1 MAKVTATDGNG
12 NDVPVIQAQFNNLGQ
27 VESFLTQLPN
37 GHQKW
42 VFASEY
48 NVSVDEASEQP
59 DILPGVMTKTSTLK
73 PSEIVTKSDELVP
86 PADPVEPAVPSE
98 PAKPKLGVHENTEPV
113 IDDEVVDG
121 DGPLDPGII
130 SEGDL
135 DGPVPTAPILDIPE
149 DELTPPPAE
158 PTTPAPVEPVTPAP
172 TPPVKP
178 AASNSKPVKPTAPK
192 PTKPA
197 AK

>member
-1 MAKVTATDGNG
+1 MAKVTATDANG
-12 NDVPVIQAQFNNLGQ
+12 NDVPVLQVQFNNLGQ

-48 NVSVDEASEQP
+48 KIDIDEASEQP
-59 DILPGVMTKTSTLK
+59 DLTPGVMTKKTVLAPNETVRKAGLVDNTE
-73 PSEIVTKSDELVP
+73 PEPDEPVEPVHP
-86 PADPVEPAVPSE
+86 PAD
-98 PAKPKLGVHENTEPV
+98 L
-113 IDDEVVDG
+113 DD
-121 DGPLDPGII
+121 GII

-135 DGPVPTAPILDIPE
+135 NGPKPTEPILGPEAGPELPPADEPEQPPVEPTEPTVPTEPVEPPTAPTVPE
-149 DELTPPPAE
+149 
-158 PTTPAPVEPVTPAP
+158 P
-172 TPPVKP
+172 TPPVAPKP
-178 AASNSKPVKPTAPK
+178 AKPVAPK

>member
-1 MAKVTATDGNG
+1 MAKVTATDAGG
-12 NDVPVIQAQFNNLGQ
+12 NDVPVLQVQFNNLGQ

-48 NVSVDEASEQP
+48 TIEVDEAGEQP
-59 DILPGVMTKTSTLK
+59 DLTPGVMTKTATLK
-73 PSEIVTKSDELVP
+73 PNETVKKMGLQDNTP
-86 PADPVEPAVPSE
+86 PAEP
-98 PAKPKLGVHENTEPV
+98 EPV
-113 IDDEVVDG
+113 VDDT
-121 DGPLDPGII
+121 PLDDGII

-135 DGPVPTAPILDIPE
+135 NGPKPTEPILGAEAGPE
-149 DELTPPPAE
+149 PE
-158 PTTPAPVEPVTPAP
+158 PTTPPAAPATTMPEPTTPPSEPPVEPTTAPAVPEP
-172 TPPVKP
+172 TPPVAPKP
-178 AASNSKPVKPTAPK
+178 AAPKPAKPTAPK